1 LLRTQNRVG
10 SSEFLLKQDFVA
22 IMLGVQHRTVTLV
35 MRTLQD
41 GGLVTTRYGRI
52 RGLKRA

>member
-1 LLRTQNRVG
+1 
-10 SSEFLLKQDFVA
+10 
-22 IMLGVQHRTVTLV
+22 VQHRTVTLV